1 MINPDKFQAI
11 LLDKENT
18 IKDKIWSVHIESK
31 SNFNWHVDIISKF
44 ASNQLNAPIQLNSC
58 LGPDKRFV
66 LVNNFVS

>member
-31 SNFNWHVDIISKF
+31 LNFNWHVDIISKF
-44 ASNQLNAPIQLNSC
+44 ASN
-58 LGPDKRFV
+58 
-66 LVNNFVS
+66 